1 MKWNTYLKSAITIID
16 DYDGDTPLS
25 FFLKNFFRLHKQMG
39 SRDRKAVSALVY
51 HYFRLGHSLM
61 DISKEEKIFAGLFLC
76 GDQYSP
82 LLEYFRPDLNE
93 QAEQSLEEKQQVVR
107 HKFPGFRLQDIFPW
121 KEELSAGIDHEKF
134 CLSFLRQPKL
144 FIRTRLNKQEE
155 IAHLL
160 QNAGISFE
168 PINDNCIAL
177 PNGTSVENIIAE
189 KSWYVI
195 QDYSSQRTAEY
206 FNFPH
211 SPLAPVGPGQAT
223 RSPQLIWD
231 CCAGSGGKSILFHD
245 LYPGVRLF
253 VSDARASIIH
263 NLHKRFREM
272 GIRNYQAA
280 VIDLTKPIGTKNF
293 PGGKI
298 QSGSFD
304 GILADVPCS
313 GSGTWSRTPEQL
325 YFFRTDKINE
335 FRELQQNITRKI
347 IPCLKK
353 EAPLIYLTCSVFR
366 KENEERINS
375 LQAESGLHLER
386 SGLIPGYEMEADTMF
401 AARLMP

>member
-1 MKWNTYLKSAITIID
+1 MKWNTYLKSATTIID
-16 DYDGDTPLS
+16 DYDGDAPLS

-51 HYFRLGHSLM
+51 HYFRLGHTLM

-93 QAEQSLEEKQQVVR
+93 QAEQSLEERLQVVR

-121 KEELSAGIDHEKF
+121 KEELSAGTDHEKF

-155 IAHLL
+155 IAHIL

-177 PNGTSVENIIAE
+177 PNGTKVEDIIAE

-211 SPLAPVGPGQAT
+211 SPLTPVGPGQAT
-223 RSPQLIWD
+223 RGPQLIWD
-231 CCAGSGGKSILFHD
+231 CCAGSGGKSILWHD
-245 LYPGVRLF
+245 LHPGARLF
-253 VSDARASIIH
+253 ASDARASIIH
-263 NLHKRFREM
+263 NLHKRFREA
-272 GIRNYQAA
+272 GITNYEAA
-280 VIDLTKPIGTKNF
+280 GIDLVNL
-293 PGGKI
+293 
-298 QSGSFD
+298 QSGQVKARSFD
-304 GILADVPCS
+304 TILADVPCS

-325 YFFRTDKINE
+325 YFFKPRRINE
-335 FRELQQNITRKI
+335 FGELQQNITRNI
-347 IPCLKK
+347 VPCLKK
-353 EAPLIYLTCSVFR
+353 EALLIYLTCSVFR
-366 KENEERINS
+366 KENEDRIND
-375 LQAESGLHLER
+375 LQAESGLHLEQ
-386 SGLIPGYEMEADTMF
+386 SGLIPGYEMGADTMF
-401 AARLMP
+401 AARLIKD